1 MTLPMVSLIKLIKS
15 LSLFIFLSVY
25 NLYQLINDYIYI
37 EPAAIEEE
45 SNDELLLEIRLKY
58 DADGRRPSEGGVK
71 ITIPNNQE
79 RYSFNSDQIIQ
90 IVPLLIDNQGA
101 VLNLLPRLTNN
112 FHLKYC
118 RYSKEDMEAL
128 HQQCG
133 VFYSKT
139 IAEGIRAAF
148 LDEEK

>member
-1 MTLPMVSLIKLIKS
+1 MLPMVSLIKLIKS
-15 LSLFIFLSVY
+15 LSLFILSVY

-45 SNDELLLEIRLKY
+45 SNDELLLEIALKY

-90 IVPLLIDNQGA
+90 IVPLLIDNTITGGS
-101 VLNLLPRLTNN
+101 PESFT
-112 FHLKYC
+112 KT
-118 RYSKEDMEAL
+118 
-128 HQQCG
+128 HQFPFKILQ
-133 VFYSKT
+133 V
-139 IAEGIRAAF
+139 
-148 LDEEK
+148 